1 MKVEVE
7 LVYQGPSEP
16 STERAEKDKI
26 GCTACRL
33 IEGFLGRVTAVCDCT
48 ICKRVNDCL
57 KQQLAGEPKQY
68 QDATTDTSEEPRAQN
83 AADGDSNDTPLP
95 ETEIQRLLE
104 IADATPVKLAQE
116 RDDYIEGLKR
126 QAEEAKDLD
135 ARLTI
140 LLERRKEEL
149 RALEAE
155 RRAQD
160 GRQEFTIKM
169 PKKTRAEKRN

>member
-1 MKVEVE
+1 M
-7 LVYQGPSEP
+7 
-16 STERAEKDKI
+16 T
-26 GCTACRL
+26 T
-33 IEGFLGRVTAVCDCT
+33 VCDCT

-68 QDATTDTSEEPRAQN
+68 QDATTDTSEEPPAQN
-83 AADGDSNDTPLP
+83 DANEDSNDAPLP
-95 ETEIQRLLE
+95 EHEIQRLLE
-104 IADATPVKLAQE
+104 IADTTPNKQAQE

-140 LLERRKEEL
+140 VLEQRKEEL
-149 RALEAE
+149 RALQAE

-169 PKKTRAEKRN
+169 PKKMKVEKRNE